1 MDLNKDVDVLQQQF
15 DKLMSQLPDDKK
27 NVVMASIKKMNE
39 AKTPEELT
47 QIRDE
52 EIERVKK
59 QEAQQESEQ

>member
-15 DKLMSQLPDDKK
+15 DKLMGQLPDDKK